1 MYLTSLLSSMG
12 RTIDQYVHQ
21 AFIDFRQKSDDKMS
35 SSPDRATSFSTKD
48 ILEKLQDST
57 QADSV
62 NPNQYKFRLN
72 VELDTGDERYNFV
85 NTPMWIGSGCLRGG
99 ESES

>member
-1 MYLTSLLSSMG
+1 VVKDVASKVEVNYLLYTHDEPPAVIRIKTSG
-12 RTIDQYVHQ
+12 Y
-21 AFIDFRQKSDDKMS
+21 K
-35 SSPDRATSFSTKD
+35 TSAKD

-62 NPNQYKFRLN
+62 NSNQYKFRLN

-85 NTPMWIGSGCLRGG
+85 NTLMWIGSGCLRGG